1 MGTNSKG
8 ALVALISESNKDLDI
23 TSGDVNLSDLVAL
36 EGLKTGVKVTAVR
49 GGRYRGE
56 VDITYRRLGL
66 TTLFS
71 GFIPKIELYTLEA
84 ERNDIILARIGQR
97 FGVML
102 DVDDV
107 TITATPDGDGL
118 VFTVA
123 TDAEALQ
130 FQEAATF
137 KATLTKSP
145 IDVFVLPDTDRFIYP
160 LEFSD
165 RTFARI
171 YSGGWN
177 VTDLDFELAKY
188 QVGSF
193 ADDDLTWI
201 TRIVSGN
208 AWVNYD
214 DLVIA
219 YNLSGG
225 VVVYNGPVS
234 GADLSPP
241 GSDTLMII
249 PEDLSNVMIVELD
262 DRLCKNMVGKL
273 TYYY

>member
-8 ALVALISESNKDLDI
+8 ALVALISGSNNDFDI
-23 TSGDVNLSDLVAL
+23 TSGEVNISDLVAL
-36 EGLKTGVKVTAVR
+36 EGLKTGAHVTAVK

-66 TTLFS
+66 TTLFT
-71 GFIPKIELYTLEA
+71 GFLPKIELYTLEA
-84 ERNDIILARIGQR
+84 ERNDIILARIAQR
-97 FGVML
+97 YGVAL
-102 DVDDV
+102 DVEDV
-107 TITATPDGDGL
+107 TITTVPEDDKL
-118 VFTVA
+118 VYTV
-123 TDAEALQ
+123 TSVAEALQ

-137 KATLTKSP
+137 WATLNKSP
-145 IDVFVLPDTDRFIYP
+145 IDVFVLPDADRFIYP

-177 VTDLDFELAKY
+177 VNDLDFELAKY
-188 QVGSF
+188 QVGEF
-193 ADDDLTWI
+193 AGDDLTWI

-214 DLVIA
+214 DLSIA